1 MVPHSYESTTMLK
14 QKLRFNYL
22 LRRSKVTPEQLQQ
35 SSLAIANNLLPLP
48 IWGFRYY
55 HIFLS
60 ITEKNEVDTGYIL
73 SILQGKDKQVVIP
86 KTVAGSN
93 LVNYLLTDGTRFE
106 KNRWNIPE
114 PVEGIEVP
122 HEKIDLAFM
131 PLLAFDRNGNRVGYG
146 KGFYDNFIAG
156 CRPDIIKVGLSLFE
170 AGPDITDIRC
180 EDVALNYC
188 VTPLKVYE
196 F

>member
-1 MVPHSYESTTMLK
+1 MLK
-14 QKLRFNYL
+14 HELRSDYL
-22 LRRSKVTPEQLQQ
+22 LRRSRVTPQELQQ

-48 IWGFRYY
+48 IWSFIYY

-60 ITEKNEVDTGYIL
+60 ITEKNEVYTGYIL

-86 KTVAGSN
+86 KTTAKSTLIN
-93 LVNYLLTDGTRFE
+93 FLLTDGTRFK

-122 HEKIDLAFM
+122 DEKIDVTFV
-131 PLLAFDRNGNRVGYG
+131 PLLAFDRKGNRVGYG
-146 KGFYDNFIAG
+146 KGFYDNFIAR
-156 CRPDIIKVGLSLFE
+156 CRPDMIKVGLSLFE
-170 AGPDITDIRC
+170 AGPEIK
-180 EDVALNYC
+180 DVGFWDVPLDYC